1 MNGIPEATPIRLME
15 EERAELLSLARSTK
29 SAAGFAPLRILS
41 TKVAE
46 RYPADLRRSHRLI
59 SSRARTLNTRST
71 KRLLSGQYRH
81 PLRVVAFNAA
91 DGWARRQRDIA
102 RQVLTRASASH
113 VATEAARGPC
123 RLSRPIFLQIGGQC
137 RWGIEFF

>member
-1 MNGIPEATPIRLME
+1 
-15 EERAELLSLARSTK
+15 LLSLARSTK
-29 SAAGFAPLRILS
+29 TEYRMRGRLCPLKDFVNESRRAVPS
-41 TKVAE
+41 C
-46 RYPADLRRSHRLI
+46 LRRSHRLI
-59 SSRARTLNTRST
+59 SSRARTLKTRST